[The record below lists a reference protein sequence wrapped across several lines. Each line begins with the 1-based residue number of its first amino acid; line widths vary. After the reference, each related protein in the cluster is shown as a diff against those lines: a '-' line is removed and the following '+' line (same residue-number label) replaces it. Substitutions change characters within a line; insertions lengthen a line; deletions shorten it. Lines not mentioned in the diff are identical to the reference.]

1 MSYSGI
7 LSSSTSAS
15 LQEDVIM
22 FVFASGFKD
31 PIIERMNVSSDFESS
46 GATVPMNVQA
56 VTEDDGEFVANPYCD
71 KVKSGESE
79 ATGVC
84 HDRRD
89 NSETTGLYLCNTG
102 VWEEEWKDCEDATE
116 DE

>member
-7 LSSSTSAS
+7 LSHSTSAS

-46 GATVPMNVQA
+46 GVFTNFVLETSSLFQA
-56 VTEDDGEFVANPYCD
+56 ILANQTHEKKGEILKAINEAAIEYDDSTR
-71 KVKSGESE
+71 KVSF
-79 ATGVC
+79 
-84 HDRRD
+84 D
-89 NSETTGLYLCNTG
+89 NETILIVG
-102 VWEEEWKDCEDATE
+102 KK
-116 DE
+116 